1 MEVVPQIESDPV
13 TSNNSKSN
21 AFFTHNSRSTAFQ
34 RIQPINSNFNLD
46 DLSSNP
52 STHIQNGDGDEFGDF
67 ESVPA
72 QLPNTSAHVDV
83 DVYSGAA
90 GLSDLK
96 SSPLSRASTAN
107 STSPPIEQVR
117 GFAFTF
123 SGSRDFQMNFKASS
137 GLLDL
142 QNDTD
147 FLFSSTRQTE
157 TLDRNGDKQPDQT
170 PDLNTSVQLV
180 ETPDQSNSVL
190 FDLSSAKIGVS
201 IESNGAEAE
210 AENGV
215 DEEWGDFVQ
224 TPIKEFRQK
233 SNVQV
238 HGFSA
243 FDESPI
249 GSEGVS
255 GFSNLWFDSV
265 PVIRANKNASDD
277 VFDPFENTCK
287 VKYNGNGSN
296 EIFDPFGNLHSVK
309 DSGTVIFD
317 ERISDEVSA
326 TAVLVV
332 KSTCDSAVAFQSTD
346 GQKNTDRQHS
356 RQNHTARPDDVL
368 KPLPLSLFGD
378 EKADFEQRSE
388 VDLFANHAG
397 FRQKFDSNRAS
408 IGPPSPSFTTGLQF
422 NDFIATLY
430 KQAEKDGFPNQSSN
444 GKSSIFKHNGEGVHA
459 APGKL
464 ESPVFDANSL
474 VDVLSVKEISS
485 PSVQLNTDLFGN
497 DDQDVESSVWE
508 FKDAFAEH
516 HGKDVTMISCRQECS
531 VADSNNV
538 GDMLNTTGMI
548 SDSVQLYTNIFGN
561 NDDDLDSSGWEFK
574 DAFSKPNSKPTV
586 HNFGIS
592 GGHGLDQTDQCT
604 NSLEASDDKLREL
617 AVFYTKLRTESH
629 SFALTHLSSLEEAL
643 LVATKFN
650 NVEVAATITKEIQA
664 AKKKLG
670 EANDLLKPCKIEE
683 HQLKNAS
690 IEAMLE
696 HLQHSSVHAFESVF
710 NLSLLISSAKED
722 LRAAVDLYIHT
733 VFVLILISTSVKDQA
748 AYLNVWT
755 TMTSVCATELG
766 HGFNVWSRALNANVN
781 MHILTHPQGKS
792 YYASLMEVFKVS
804 EILRSSVKL
813 YRPWMLLNP
822 DQAKDISLNLT
833 NCMAAWV
840 ESGLKE
846 AVCNSLA
853 NYNIENP
860 LSSTTLKNIDDI
872 LKGVESM
879 EQIHLANAL
888 CSAVRENQQVCRLS
902 LLPAKVFEG
911 FKVADWSGQYYF
923 LALANLWANC
933 VSCEPPQLPVIEF
946 SH

>member
-13 TSNNSKSN
+13 TNNSSKSN
-21 AFFTHNSRSTAFQ
+21 AFLTHNSRQTAFQ

-72 QLPNTSAHVDV
+72 QLSNTSAHVNV
-83 DVYSGAA
+83 DVHSGAA

-107 STSPPIEQVR
+107 SPWLPIEQVR

-137 GLLDL
+137 GLFDL
-142 QNDTD
+142 QDDTD
-147 FLFSSTRQTE
+147 FLYSSTRQTQ
-157 TLDRNGDKQPDQT
+157 TLDRNGDKQPYQI
-170 PDLNTSVQLV
+170 PDRNTSGQPV

-190 FDLSSAKIGVS
+190 FDRSSGKLGVS
-201 IESNGAEAE
+201 IEYNGAEAG

-215 DEEWGDFVQ
+215 DDEWGDFVQ
-224 TPIKEFRQK
+224 TPVKEFRQT

-238 HGFSA
+238 HRFNA
-243 FDESPI
+243 FEESPL
-249 GSEGVS
+249 GSDGVR
-255 GFSNLWFDSV
+255 GFPNLWFDSATG
-265 PVIRANKNASDD
+265 IRANENASDN
-277 VFDPFENTCK
+277 VLDPFENTCE

-296 EIFDPFGNLHSVK
+296 EIFDPFGNLHPVK

-317 ERISDEVSA
+317 ERISA
-326 TAVLVV
+326 TAVPVV
-332 KSTCDSAVAFQSTD
+332 KSNCGSAIAVQSTD
-346 GQKNTDRQHS
+346 GQKNTDWQHS
-356 RQNHTARPDDVL
+356 RQNHAARPDDVL

-378 EKADFEQRSE
+378 DKADFEQRSE
-388 VDLFANHAG
+388 DDLFANHAG

-408 IGPPSPSFTTGLQF
+408 IGPPSVSFTTGLQF

-430 KQAEKDGFPNQSSN
+430 KQAEKDGLPNPSSN
-444 GKSSIFKHNGEGVHA
+444 EKSYIFKHNGEGVRT

-464 ESPVFDANSL
+464 EASVFDANSL
-474 VDVLSVKEISS
+474 VDVISVKEISS

-497 DDQDVESSVWE
+497 EDQDLESSVWE

-516 HGKDVTMISCRQECS
+516 HGKDVTRLSCEKECS

-538 GDMLNTTGMI
+538 GDMLSATGVT
-548 SDSVQLYTNIFGN
+548 SDSVQLNTNIFGN
-561 NDDDLDSSGWEFK
+561 NYDDLDSSGWEFK
-574 DAFSKPNSKPTV
+574 DAFSKPNSKLTV
-586 HNFGIS
+586 HDFAIN
-592 GGHGLDQTDQCT
+592 GGHGLDQSDQCT

-617 AVFYTKLRTESH
+617 AVFYTKLRTESY

-650 NVEVAATITKEIQA
+650 NVEGAATITKEIQA
-664 AKKKLG
+664 TKKKLG
-670 EANDLLKPCKIEE
+670 EASNLLNPCKIEE

-710 NLSLLISSAKED
+710 NLSVLISSAKKD

-766 HGFNVWSRALNANVN
+766 HGFNVWSRALDANVN
-781 MHILTHPQGKS
+781 MHILTHPQGMS
-792 YYASLMEVFKVS
+792 YYASLMEVFRVS

-840 ESGLKE
+840 ESGLKK

-853 NYNIENP
+853 NYNVENP

-888 CSAVRENQQVCRLS
+888 CCAVRENQQVCRLS
-902 LLPAKVFEG
+902 LLPTKVFEG
-911 FKVADWSGQYYF
+911 FKVADWSDQYYF

-933 VSCEPPQLPVIEF
+933 VSCEPPELPVIEF